1 MKVSLKPK
9 KLRKKTGV
17 TRQELSVNKL
27 AESSTRRRFQ
37 VQPSSRFR
45 QRRCVD
51 RDGVE
56 MVWQEATETVVGRRR
71 SIKKAT
77 TWWSDKVKQAVRK
90 KEDMY
95 KETLGERS
103 DRLWETG
110 QAPEDWQK
118 AVIVAIQ

>member
-1 MKVSLKPK
+1 M
-9 KLRKKTGV
+9 
-17 TRQELSVNKL
+17 TRQKLSVNKL

-37 VQPSSRFR
+37 VQLSSRFR

-56 MVWQEATETVVGRRR
+56 MVWQEFRDSITEATETVVGRRR

>member
-17 TRQELSVNKL
+17 TRQKLSVNKL

-37 VQPSSRFR
+37 VQLSSRFR

-56 MVWQEATETVVGRRR
+56 MVWQEFRDSITEATETVVGRR
-71 SIKKAT
+71 SIKKG
-77 TWWSDKVKQAVRK
+77 DYLV
-90 KEDMY
+90 E
-95 KETLGERS
+95 
-103 DRLWETG
+103 
-110 QAPEDWQK
+110 
-118 AVIVAIQ
+118 

>member
-17 TRQELSVNKL
+17 TRQKLSVNKL

-37 VQPSSRFR
+37 VQLSSRFR

>member
-1 MKVSLKPK
+1 MTINLVLMKVSLKPK

-17 TRQELSVNKL
+17 TRQKLSVNKL

-37 VQPSSRFR
+37 VQLSSRFR

-71 SIKKAT
+71 SIK
-77 TWWSDKVKQAVRK
+77 R
-90 KEDMY
+90 
-95 KETLGERS
+95 
-103 DRLWETG
+103 RLPGGVTR
-110 QAPEDWQK
+110 
-118 AVIVAIQ
+118 